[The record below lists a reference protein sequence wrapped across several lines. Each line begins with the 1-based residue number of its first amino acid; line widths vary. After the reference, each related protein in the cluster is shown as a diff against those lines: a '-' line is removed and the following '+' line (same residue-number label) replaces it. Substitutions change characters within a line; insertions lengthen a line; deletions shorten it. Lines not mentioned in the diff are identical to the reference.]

1 MHYNFISNTDEDIAL
16 IKIEDIVYRIKFF
29 KDEECTMK
37 IECRNHIT
45 NKKYED
51 FYISKNNEDFFI
63 PKNNEDYLIKE
74 IGILINKETNFKD
87 FKLQV
92 EGKMNEKILGNKP
105 ADYKLNILKSQLD
118 KDLFKLLNDYQ
129 VRHYIFDL
137 SKKAGVSPD
146 EYKEIFKDPINCL
159 DKISDQKKFKRM
171 MFCSGM
177 EYAIKIMEG
186 ESIENSFEQLLD
198 GKEKERPIYYEAMK
212 DLNLLDDF
220 LKDNPLFNKFTKED
234 FLSVADDLY
243 LIENEDGHISFIFN
257 GEKILYE
264 VDCIYPGP
272 AEIDSGEKFFFQGE
286 FFPATLDSLR
296 LLEIILYSSGCKI
309 TGNLNDFD
317 FEKPEPEVKKRN
329 KLKL

>member
-45 NKKYED
+45 NEKYED
-51 FYISKNNEDFFI
+51 FYIS
-63 PKNNEDYLIKE
+63 KNNEDYLIKE

-118 KDLFKLLNDYQ
+118 KDLFKILNDYK
-129 VRHYIFDL
+129 VGDYIFDL

-146 EYKEIFKDPINCL
+146 KYKEIFKDPINCL
-159 DKISDQKKFKRM
+159 DKISEQKEFKRLLDC
-171 MFCSGM
+171 FEM

-198 GKEKERPIYYEAMK
+198 GKRKERPIYYKAMK

-243 LIENEDGHISFIFN
+243 LIENEDGHISFIFD

-264 VDCIYPGP
+264 VDWIYFGSV
-272 AEIDSGEKFFFQGE
+272 EIDSGDTFNFNGLTYD
-286 FFPATLDSLR
+286 ATIDALKMLDMVN
-296 LLEIILYSSGCKI
+296 YGDYNI
-309 TGNLNDFD
+309 TGDLNDFD
-317 FEKPEPEVKKRN
+317 FEEPEPEPEVKKKN
-329 KLKL
+329 KYKL